1 LITASPFLISLKIKI
16 CKYEINDFRF
26 MSKSEAQAHVA
37 ESKNTYD
44 FILLNEEP
52 FGVNLETDLFYTGM
66 YD

>member
-1 LITASPFLISLKIKI
+1 
-16 CKYEINDFRF
+16 